1 MNIASNSDIDVS
13 DPTTFNGD
21 HEAIGLSPAS
31 SAFRSALDLK
41 LTRLQRDVLR
51 MGALVESSCL
61 LAREALCDRNI
72 DAAKHL
78 KKHDKQVDQ
87 LYRQIEVDCVNLIT
101 LEAPVTRDLR
111 LVSALMQMIRDLER
125 IGDYAKDIGEVSL
138 KLFPYPVHG
147 TMDQIQIM
155 LDRCRSMV
163 AMSLLSLSELD
174 VNAGHEIKKKDDVVD
189 DDYDRLYELLVQT
202 PPIAGN
208 VEPTVLLVLVIRYLE
223 RIADHATNIGR
234 RVVFVVT
241 GERH

>member
-1 MNIASNSDIDVS
+1 ML
-13 DPTTFNGD
+13 NGSQS
-21 HEAIGLSPAS
+21 ALGIGST
-31 SAFRSALDLK
+31 FRSALDLK
-41 LTRLQRDVLR
+41 MTRIQRDVLR
-51 MGALVESSCL
+51 MGALVETSCL

-72 DAAKHL
+72 DAAKRL

-87 LYRQIEVDCVNLIT
+87 LYRQIEVDCINLIT
-101 LEAPVTRDLR
+101 LEAPVTQDLR
-111 LVSALMQMIRDLER
+111 LVNALTQMIRDLER

-147 TMDQIQIM
+147 AMDQVQVM

-163 AMSLLSLSELD
+163 ALSLLSLSELD
-174 VNAGHEIKKKDDVVD
+174 VDAGNEIKEKDDVVD
-189 DDYDRLYELLVQT
+189 DDYERLYDLFVQS
-202 PPIAGN
+202 PMPGS

-241 GERH
+241 GERR

>member
-1 MNIASNSDIDVS
+1 MNTAPSSID
-13 DPTTFNGD
+13 D
-21 HEAIGLSPAS
+21 HVPDALDS
-31 SAFRSALDLK
+31 SKQSSLRTATFRSALDLK

-72 DAAKHL
+72 DAARNL
-78 KKHDKQVDQ
+78 KVHDKQVDQ
-87 LYRQIEVDCVNLIT
+87 LYRQIEVDCINLIT

-138 KLFPYPVHG
+138 KLFPYPPHG
-147 TMDQIQIM
+147 AMDQVQVM

-174 VNAGHEIKKKDDVVD
+174 VQAGHEIKQKDDVVD
-189 DDYDRLYELLVQT
+189 DDYDRLYELFVQT
-202 PPIAGN
+202 PPTTSTI
-208 VEPTVLLVLVIRYLE
+208 EPTVLLVLVIRYLE

-241 GERH
+241 GERR

>member
-1 MNIASNSDIDVS
+1 MNTASSRIDSQPATASNISQ
-13 DPTTFNGD
+13 PPGGAAT
-21 HEAIGLSPAS
+21 
-31 SAFRSALDLK
+31 FRSALDLK

-72 DAAKHL
+72 DAAKKL
-78 KKHDKQVDQ
+78 KKHDKQVDR

-101 LEAPVTRDLR
+101 LEAPVTQDLR

-138 KLFPYPVHG
+138 KLFPYPPNEA
-147 TMDQIQIM
+147 MDQVQIM

-163 AMSLLSLSELD
+163 ALSLLSLSELD
-174 VNAGHEIKKKDDVVD
+174 ADTGRELKEKDDVVD
-189 DDYDRLYELLVQT
+189 DDYDRLYDLLVESPT
-202 PPIAGN
+202 AGS
-208 VEPTVLLVLVIRYLE
+208 VEPNVLMVLAIRYLE

>member
-1 MNIASNSDIDVS
+1 MNTAPSSID
-13 DPTTFNGD
+13 D
-21 HEAIGLSPAS
+21 HVPDALDS
-31 SAFRSALDLK
+31 SKQPSLRTATFRSALDLK

-72 DAAKHL
+72 DAARNL
-78 KKHDKQVDQ
+78 KVHDKQVDQ
-87 LYRQIEVDCVNLIT
+87 LYRQIEVDCINLIT

-138 KLFPYPVHG
+138 KLFPYPPHG
-147 TMDQIQIM
+147 AMDQVQVM

-174 VNAGHEIKKKDDVVD
+174 VQAGHEIKQKDDVVD
-189 DDYDRLYELLVQT
+189 DDYDRLYELFVQT
-202 PPIAGN
+202 PPTTSTI
-208 VEPTVLLVLVIRYLE
+208 EPTVLLVLVIRYLE

-241 GERH
+241 GERR

>member
-1 MNIASNSDIDVS
+1 MDGSGSGPFDDGSRFLESGV
-13 DPTTFNGD
+13 TT
-21 HEAIGLSPAS
+21 
-31 SAFRSALDLK
+31 FRSALDLK

-51 MGALVESSCL
+51 MGALVENSCL

-72 DAAKHL
+72 DAAKGL
-78 KKHDKQVDQ
+78 KKHDKQIDH

-101 LEAPVTRDLR
+101 LEAPVSQDLR
-111 LVSALMQMIRDLER
+111 LISALMQMIRDLER

-138 KLFPYPVHG
+138 KLFLYPPHER
-147 TMDQIQIM
+147 MAQIQVM

-163 AMSLLSLSELD
+163 ALSLLALSELD
-174 VNAGHEIKKKDDVVD
+174 VEAGQEIKNKDDVVD
-189 DDYDRLYELLVQT
+189 HDYEHLYNLLVQK
-202 PPIAGN
+202 PAVGS

-241 GERH
+241 GERR

>member
-1 MNIASNSDIDVS
+1 MNTASSSIDSISPTASNHPSK
-13 DPTTFNGD
+13 
-21 HEAIGLSPAS
+21 S
-31 SAFRSALDLK
+31 SGGSSKFRSALDLK
-41 LTRLQRDVLR
+41 LTRIQRDVLR

-72 DAAKHL
+72 DAAKSL
-78 KKHDKQVDQ
+78 KQHDKQVDQ

-101 LEAPVTRDLR
+101 LESPVTRDVR

-138 KLFPYPVHG
+138 KLFPYPIHDA
-147 TMDQIQIM
+147 MEQIKVM

-163 AMSLLSLSELD
+163 ALSLLSLSELD
-174 VNAGHEIKKKDDVVD
+174 VEVGREIKEKDDVVD
-189 DDYDRLYELLVQT
+189 DDYERLFALLAQT
-202 PPIAGN
+202 PVAGT

>member
-1 MNIASNSDIDVS
+1 MNDSQPFGAA
-13 DPTTFNGD
+13 PT
-21 HEAIGLSPAS
+21 
-31 SAFRSALDLK
+31 FRSALDLK

-72 DAAKHL
+72 DAAKSL
-78 KKHDKQVDQ
+78 KKHDKQIDQ
-87 LYRQIEVDCVNLIT
+87 LYRQIEVDCINLIT

-125 IGDYAKDIGEVSL
+125 IGDYSKDIGEVSL
-138 KLFPYPVHG
+138 KLFPYPPHDA
-147 TMDQIQIM
+147 MDQVQVM

-163 AMSLLSLSELD
+163 ALSLLSLSELD
-174 VNAGHEIKKKDDVVD
+174 AEAGMEIKEKDDVVD
-189 DDYDRLYELLVQT
+189 DDYDRLYDLFVQT
-202 PPIAGN
+202 PAMGSNI
-208 VEPTVLLVLVIRYLE
+208 EPTVLLVLVIRYLE

-241 GERH
+241 GERR

>member
-1 MNIASNSDIDVS
+1 MNTASSGIDSRSSTVSKSISQSLDVS
-13 DPTTFNGD
+13 ST
-21 HEAIGLSPAS
+21 
-31 SAFRSALDLK
+31 FRSALDLK

-72 DAAKHL
+72 DAARNL

-87 LYRQIEVDCVNLIT
+87 LYRQIEVDCINLIT
-101 LEAPVTRDLR
+101 LEAPVTQDLR

-138 KLFPYPVHG
+138 KLFPYPTHEI
-147 TMDQIQIM
+147 MSQIQVM

-163 AMSLLSLSELD
+163 ALSLLSLSELD
-174 VNAGHEIKKKDDVVD
+174 VEAGREIKEKDDVVD
-189 DDYDRLYELLVQT
+189 DDYERLFELLVQA
-202 PPIAGN
+202 PVSGS

>member
-1 MNIASNSDIDVS
+1 MNLASFSINQSESRILNSD
-13 DPTTFNGD
+13 N
-21 HEAIGLSPAS
+21 LSTGVAS
-31 SAFRSALDLK
+31 TFRSALDLK
-41 LTRLQRDVLR
+41 LTRVQRDVLR

-72 DAAKHL
+72 DAAKSL
-78 KKHDKQVDQ
+78 KKHDKQIDR
-87 LYRQIEVDCVNLIT
+87 LYRQIEVDCINLIT

-138 KLFPYPVHG
+138 KLFPYPSHSG
-147 TMDQIQIM
+147 MDQVQVM

-163 AMSLLSLSELD
+163 ALSLLSLSEMN
-174 VNAGHEIKKKDDVVD
+174 VEAGNEIKEKDDVVD
-189 DDYDRLYELLVQT
+189 DDYERLYDLFIQT
-202 PPIAGN
+202 PIVGG
-208 VEPTVLLVLVIRYLE
+208 VEQTVLLVLVIRYLE

-241 GERH
+241 GERR

>member
-1 MNIASNSDIDVS
+1 MNIASSDVDSISPTISNNIGQSLNVS
-13 DPTTFNGD
+13 PT
-21 HEAIGLSPAS
+21 
-31 SAFRSALDLK
+31 FRSALDLK

-72 DAAKHL
+72 DAAKNL

-87 LYRQIEVDCVNLIT
+87 LYRQIEVDCINLLT
-101 LEAPVTRDLR
+101 LESPVTRDVR

-138 KLFPYPVHG
+138 KLFPYPPH
-147 TMDQIQIM
+147 DAIEQIQVM

-163 AMSLLSLSELD
+163 ALSLLSLSELD
-174 VNAGHEIKKKDDVVD
+174 VDAGREIKEKDDVVD
-189 DDYDRLYELLVQT
+189 DDYDRLFDLLVQS
-202 PPIAGN
+202 PSAASN

>member
-1 MNIASNSDIDVS
+1 MN
-13 DPTTFNGD
+13 T
-21 HEAIGLSPAS
+21 AS
-31 SAFRSALDLK
+31 SDTDSIRPAVSNNLSQSLPVSSSFRSVLDLK
-41 LTRLQRDVLR
+41 LTRIQRDVLR
-51 MGALVESSCL
+51 MGALAENSCL

-72 DAAKHL
+72 DAARAL
-78 KKHDKQVDQ
+78 KSHDKQVDQ
-87 LYRQIEVDCVNLIT
+87 LYRQIEVDCVNLIS
-101 LEAPVTRDLR
+101 LEAPVTDDLR

-147 TMDQIQIM
+147 AMDQIQVM

-163 AMSLLSLSELD
+163 ALSLLSLSELD
-174 VNAGHEIKKKDDVVD
+174 AEAGQEIKEKDDVVD
-189 DDYDRLYELLVQT
+189 DDYDRLFELLVQT
-202 PPIAGN
+202 PVSDQ

>member
-1 MNIASNSDIDVS
+1 
-13 DPTTFNGD
+13 
-21 HEAIGLSPAS
+21 
-31 SAFRSALDLK
+31 
-41 LTRLQRDVLR
+41 

-72 DAAKHL
+72 DAARNL
-78 KKHDKQVDQ
+78 KKHDKQVDH
-87 LYRQIEVDCVNLIT
+87 LYRQIEVDCINLIT
-101 LEAPVTRDLR
+101 LESPVTKDLR

-138 KLFPYPVHG
+138 KLFPYPPHEL
-147 TMDQIQIM
+147 MEQIQVM

-163 AMSLLSLSELD
+163 ALSLLSLSELD
-174 VNAGHEIKKKDDVVD
+174 AEAGGEIKKKDDVVD
-189 DDYDRLYELLVQT
+189 DDYERLFDLLVQA
-202 PPIAGN
+202 PPVSGN

>member
-1 MNIASNSDIDVS
+1 MN
-13 DPTTFNGD
+13 T
-21 HEAIGLSPAS
+21 AS
-31 SAFRSALDLK
+31 SDVESINPTVSNNIEQPLNVSPTFRSALDLK

-72 DAAKHL
+72 DAAKNL
-78 KKHDKQVDQ
+78 KKHDKQVDY
-87 LYRQIEVDCVNLIT
+87 LYRQIEVDCINLIT
-101 LEAPVTRDLR
+101 LESPVTRDVR

-138 KLFPYPVHG
+138 KLFPYPPH
-147 TMDQIQIM
+147 DAIEQIQVM

-163 AMSLLSLSELD
+163 ALSLLSLSELD
-174 VNAGHEIKKKDDVVD
+174 VDAGREIKEKDDVVD
-189 DDYDRLYELLVQT
+189 DDYERLFDLLVQSPT
-202 PPIAGN
+202 AASN

>member
-1 MNIASNSDIDVS
+1 MSTTPSEIDSNTSIASNSVGQS
-13 DPTTFNGD
+13 
-21 HEAIGLSPAS
+21 IGVAS
-31 SAFRSALDLK
+31 SFRSALDLK
-41 LTRLQRDVLR
+41 MTRIQRDVLR

-72 DAAKHL
+72 DAARNL
-78 KKHDKQVDQ
+78 KKHDKQVDH
-87 LYRQIEVDCVNLIT
+87 LYRQIEVDCINLIT
-101 LEAPVTRDLR
+101 LESPVTKDLR

-125 IGDYAKDIGEVSL
+125 IGDYSKDIGEVSL
-138 KLFPYPVHG
+138 KLFPYPPHELI
-147 TMDQIQIM
+147 DQIQVM

-163 AMSLLSLSELD
+163 ALSLLSLSKLD
-174 VNAGHEIKKKDDVVD
+174 AEAGREIKEKDDVVD
-189 DDYDRLYELLVQT
+189 DDYERLFDLLVQA
-202 PPIAGN
+202 PPVSGN